1 MTVPDANVAL
11 KAAGGR
17 LTKFGLPIGLA
28 KLVLAAR
35 KIKRLR
41 VITLGIKPGFRRRGL
56 DAILYL
62 ETIKTARRLGYS
74 GGEMSWTLE
83 DNQMINGAMQ
93 ALGGRHYKTYRIYSR
108 GT

>member
-1 MTVPDANVAL
+1 M
-11 KAAGGR
+11 
-17 LTKFGLPIGLA
+17 
-28 KLVLAAR
+28 LAAR

-41 VITLGIKPGFRRRGL
+41 LMTLGIKQGFRRRGL